1 MATVLT
7 TGGLSLVQ
15 GTVEPINATVTDV
28 GGALTTLDGLS
39 PVFDVVPVD
48 PATDLDDTPAKYT
61 NEPATNSGM
70 MIICL
75 IDTNDGG
82 LWDRGKYRLYVS
94 FTSGSQIPKLGPI
107 DFYVI

>member
-1 MATVLT
+1 MASVLT
-7 TGGLSLVQ
+7 IGGLSLVQ

-28 GGALTTLDGLS
+28 GGVLTTLDGLS

-48 PATDLDDTPAKYT
+48 VDDLDDTPAKYT
-61 NEPATNSGM
+61 DEPATNSGM

-75 IDTNDGG
+75 IDTTDGG
-82 LWDRGKYRLYVS
+82 LWARGKYRLYVS

>member
-1 MATVLT
+1 MALVLAR
-7 TGGLSLVQ
+7 GLISLVQ
-15 GTVEPINATVTDV
+15 GTIEPIDATVTDV

-48 PATDLDDTPAKYT
+48 PVTGLDDTPAKYT

-75 IDTNDGG
+75 IDTTDGG
-82 LWDRGKYRLYVS
+82 LWDRGNYRLYVS
-94 FTSGSQIPKLGPI
+94 FTYLTQVPKLGPI

>member
-15 GTVEPINATVTDV
+15 GSIEPINATVTDV
-28 GGALTTLDGLS
+28 SGVLTTLDGLS
-39 PVFDVVPVD
+39 PVFSVVPVD
-48 PATDLDDTPAKYT
+48 ANDADSTPAKYT
-61 NEPATNSGM
+61 NQAATNSGM

-75 IDTNDGG
+75 INTTSGG
-82 LWDRGKYRLYVS
+82 TWARGKYRLYVG
-94 FTSGSQIPKLGPI
+94 FTSGSQVPKLGPI